1 MRNFSL
7 YLKRFPWLIPV
18 LIFSLLIIGGALAHP
33 LWADEAE
40 TAFFAK
46 TILQTGLP
54 KGFDGTNVTAIQDGI
69 TLNRDLLNHRSPWLQ
84 YYLTALSFL
93 VLGQSSFS
101 ARLPFIIMSLFTP
114 LLLYLLAYKIAENRP
129 TALIT
134 SIIACLSVPLI
145 LFSFQDRYFSLVI
158 FSSLAMALTSFS
170 LYHQP
175 RSPHIWPKL
184 GFVLS
189 SLLFAFAHY
198 ASFPF
203 FYAGLF
209 FAQTAMILLAKKP
222 RKLIVYFII
231 QYLLTGLIVSLII
244 GSWLFVLKPGSD
256 GLTHF
261 VFSLDTAAMTVPSW
275 IVTNLGY
282 FNNNGVFPYI
292 LWLAALIILAIK
304 IYKKQDVKPIL
315 FVLVLIF
322 SYILLFA
329 VFDST
334 TATASGEVINTKSD
348 SIEVVVNQSFVD
360 SRYHTALIPL
370 LIILA
375 SLIFYELRKIN
386 RSVFIG
392 ALSIYIATN
401 WLSLSSPRYLVWDYI
416 NEIANP
422 YQVSDQLVANYL
434 KQNAKDDDTAF
445 VSSDRAYEPIMFL
458 LGNKRIKFINRLNPL
473 NRRLFPKNFKK
484 IAQVYL

>member
-189 SLLFAFAHY
+189 S
-198 ASFPF
+198 F
-203 FYAGLF
+203 F
-209 FAQTAMILLAKKP
+209 
-222 RKLIVYFII
+222 
-231 QYLLTGLIVSLII
+231 
-244 GSWLFVLKPGSD
+244 
-256 GLTHF
+256 
-261 VFSLDTAAMTVPSW
+261 
-275 IVTNLGY
+275 
-282 FNNNGVFPYI
+282 
-292 LWLAALIILAIK
+292 
-304 IYKKQDVKPIL
+304 
-315 FVLVLIF
+315 
-322 SYILLFA
+322 
-329 VFDST
+329 
-334 TATASGEVINTKSD
+334 
-348 SIEVVVNQSFVD
+348 
-360 SRYHTALIPL
+360 
-370 LIILA
+370 
-375 SLIFYELRKIN
+375 
-386 RSVFIG
+386 
-392 ALSIYIATN
+392 
-401 WLSLSSPRYLVWDYI
+401 
-416 NEIANP
+416 
-422 YQVSDQLVANYL
+422 
-434 KQNAKDDDTAF
+434 
-445 VSSDRAYEPIMFL
+445 
-458 LGNKRIKFINRLNPL
+458 
-473 NRRLFPKNFKK
+473 
-484 IAQVYL
+484 